1 HQDVPFERLVEELNP
16 SRSLSRTPLFQVM
29 LALDNVPEP
38 EWRLRGMEVRP
49 VPMLAP
55 AARFDLAVTLT
66 ERRDQSGAP
75 AGLDGQILYAT
86 DLFDD
91 DTVQAL
97 ARRLVRVL
105 EQVAADP
112 GIRLSDVDVLTAAER
127 SRVVERWNDT
137 ATADREAL
145 LPELI
150 EERAGR
156 TPEAP
161 AVRCGHEMLTY
172 GELEER
178 ANRLARHLV
187 ALGVGRERRV
197 ALCLPR
203 GTGMVVGELAVWK
216 AGGAFVPLDP
226 EYPAD
231 RLAFMVADS
240 RADVVLAT
248 TATRPEMPSGAA
260 DEAGAAR
267 LVLLDAPE
275 TVAALATQSTAP
287 LGVATRPDQLA
298 YVIYTSGST
307 GNPKGVAV
315 AHRGVANLAE
325 VMRPALGVAEGTV
338 VLQFASFSFD
348 AAVLDVAVTLAGGG
362 TLAIASA
369 DERAEPRALARMIG
383 DTGVSTASVVPSLL
397 GVLDPATVPDVRNW
411 VLGAELLTADLA
423 SRWTS
428 QARVWNT
435 YGPTEAT
442 VMATVGPV
450 DAGITPSDGPPPI
463 GRPLG
468 NVKTYVLDEFLRP
481 VPPGVAGEAYVA
493 GPGVARGYVG
503 RPGPTAERFVA
514 CPFGDGGRMYRTGDL
529 ARWTSDGELGFA
541 GRADEQVKIR
551 GFRVEPGEVEAVV
564 AGHESV
570 GQVAVIA
577 REDRPGDKRLVA
589 YVVPAMSDTPAE
601 GFDVAALREFAGAR
615 LPEFMVPSAVVVLD
629 VLPLTV
635 NGKLDRAAL
644 PAPDF
649 TARTSGREPRTQ
661 TEEILC
667 GLFAEVLGLEWV
679 GAEDGFFDLGGD
691 SLLAMRLI
699 SRVRAVLDVE
709 VGIGELFGA
718 PTVAGLARLVREGE
732 GG

>member
-66 ERRDQSGAP
+66 ERRDQRGAP

-86 DLFDD
+86 DLFDE

-97 ARRLVRVL
+97 AQRLARVL

-137 ATADREAL
+137 ATAGREAL

-161 AVRCGHEMLTY
+161 AVRCGKEMLTY

-178 ANRLARHLV
+178 ANRIARHL
-187 ALGVGRERRV
+187 AGLGVGREYRV

-203 GTGMVVGELAVWK
+203 GIDMVVGELAVWK

-248 TATRPEMPSGAA
+248 TATMPEVPSGAPDA
-260 DEAGAAR
+260 AGAAR

-287 LGVATRPDQLA
+287 LGVTARPDQLA

-369 DERAEPRALARMIG
+369 EERAEPRALARMIG

-397 GVLDPATVPDVRNW
+397 GVLDPAAVPDVRNW

-529 ARWTSDGELGFA
+529 ARWTSDGELGFT

-589 YVVPAMSDTPAE
+589 YVVPAMSDAPAE
-601 GFDVAALREFAGAR
+601 GFDVAALREFTGAR

-718 PTVAGLARLVREGE
+718 PTVAGLARLVR
-732 GG
+732 